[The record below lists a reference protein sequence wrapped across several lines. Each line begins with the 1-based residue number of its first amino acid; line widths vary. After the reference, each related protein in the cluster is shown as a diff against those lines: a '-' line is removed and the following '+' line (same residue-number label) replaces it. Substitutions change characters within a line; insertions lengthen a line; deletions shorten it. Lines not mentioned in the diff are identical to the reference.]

1 MKPTT
6 TKKLNTF
13 VLRIAAIVIHAI
25 LNFIAIS
32 YLVNYDI
39 TGSWIKFIG
48 FTLLVFL
55 LFYLFLIHLVSFINF
70 LKHK

>member
-55 LFYLFLIHLVSFINF
+55 LFYLFF
-70 LKHK
+70 LLQLD

>member
-1 MKPTT
+1 MEPK
-6 TKKLNTF
+6 TKTLNGF
-13 VLRIAAIVIHAI
+13 ILRTAAILIHAI
-25 LNFIAIS
+25 LNFIVIS

-48 FTLLVFL
+48 FTLVVFL
-55 LFYLFLIHLVSFINF
+55 LFYLFLLHLVSFINF